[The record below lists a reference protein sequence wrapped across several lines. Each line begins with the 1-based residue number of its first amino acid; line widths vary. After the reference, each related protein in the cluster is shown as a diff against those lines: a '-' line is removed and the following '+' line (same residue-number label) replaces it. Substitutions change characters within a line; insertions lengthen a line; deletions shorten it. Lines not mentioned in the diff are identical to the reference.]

1 MGSVNLLVGGHD
13 KVTLRNIRDLL
24 TKRRDNV
31 TLGRGGDVP
40 QRHHWVLHSGLASDV
55 VETY

>member
-24 TKRRDNV
+24 TKRRNNV

-40 QRHHWVLHSGLASDV
+40 QRRHGVLHLGLA
-55 VETY
+55 

>member
-40 QRHHWVLHSGLASDV
+40 QRHHWVLHLGLA
-55 VETY
+55 